1 MPANIETRWE
11 SLRSGPLIRRC
22 VISKYTRIYLLTRYR
37 YYHGP
42 RWTEAR
48 AISLPENET
57 KRVGRRASLLAFAI
71 TSNPFSVR
79 YSWPVSLLFLSNSP
93 PHPTHLLFHSLY
105 RTLRER
111 AAVSRHRGIVDAAPP
126 RPSSSPLFPLFSF
139 PSRFLFALLSIN
151 SSLPP
156 LLAFFLAMCRGD
168 GARWLSTYVPR
179 FLYFFPFLLVGE
191 SRSR

>member
-1 MPANIETRWE
+1 MVRVGQKPE
-11 SLRSGPLIRRC
+11 RSVCRR
-22 VISKYTRIYLLTRYR
+22 
-37 YYHGP
+37 
-42 RWTEAR
+42 
-48 AISLPENET
+48 T
-57 KRVGRRASLLAFAI
+57 KRSVSVVARVSSHSRLLRIHSLFVI
-71 TSNPFSVR
+71 PDPSPCSF
-79 YSWPVSLLFLSNSP
+79 FLTP
-93 PHPTHLLFHSLY
+93 PPPTHLLFHSLY